1 MPTKYWNPR
10 ELLEYHGAPQRQAL
24 PKYEIF
30 SRRNELKPARNPRIV
45 ASTRNEIE
53 ARIGNGHN
61 SAAQLHSRQFSACC
75 ARYRPQGGFSATR
88 SLDDAAR
95 KGTLRRC
102 QERRRA
108 DVVHRPFG
116 RYHLTSARPQLRI
129 ALPRHQGQRVAYD
142 RPG

>member
-30 SRRNELKPARNPRIV
+30 SRQNELKPARNARIV

-61 SAAQLHSRQFSACC
+61 SAAQFHSRQFSACC
-75 ARYRPQGGFSATR
+75 ARYRPQGFSAT
-88 SLDDAAR
+88 SAVDDAAR
-95 KGTLRRC
+95 KGTLRRR
-102 QERRRA
+102 QERGRA
-108 DVVHRPFG
+108 DVVH
-116 RYHLTSARPQLRI
+116 
-129 ALPRHQGQRVAYD
+129 
-142 RPG
+142 